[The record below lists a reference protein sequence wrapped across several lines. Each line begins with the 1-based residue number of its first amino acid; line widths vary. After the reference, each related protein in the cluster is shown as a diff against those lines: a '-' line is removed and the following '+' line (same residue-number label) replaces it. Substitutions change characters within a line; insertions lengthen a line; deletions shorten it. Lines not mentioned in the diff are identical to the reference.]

1 MIDFLEFTSWKMKE
15 TSVYSFEHIAIIVF
29 ALLISFSTAYFFRNL
44 NNKKSRIMFGI
55 ISLFL
60 IVSEIYKE
68 LFLSFI
74 VYKRYCWEDFPFQ
87 LCSIGMYLYFFIFI
101 SGNKKI
107 NEIIYTFIATYNL
120 LGGITALIIPI
131 DIFNQYITLTVH
143 SILWHTILCFI
154 GFYTIFSQKC
164 SSDGLTFCKSSV
176 LYIIFTAIAYILNF
190 SLMKVSKNN
199 MTLFFIGP
207 GKSYI
212 PFFSLISENFGQ
224 LTETLLYTITVM
236 FFSFLIFSIQK
247 QCLKNDNYVQL
258 KNNVR

>member
-1 MIDFLEFTSWKMKE
+1 MIDFLEFTSWKME
-15 TSVYSFEHIAIIVF
+15 VTNLYSFEHIAIIVF

-44 NNKKSRIMFGI
+44 NNKKSKMIFGI

-60 IVSEIYKE
+60 LISEIYKE
-68 LFLSFI
+68 LFLSLI

-101 SGNKKI
+101 SKNKKI

-131 DIFNQYITLTVH
+131 DIFNQYITLTIH
-143 SILWHTILCFI
+143 SILWHMILCFV

-164 SSDGLTFCKSSV
+164 SSDRFTFCKASV
-176 LYIIFTAIAYILNF
+176 LYIIFTVIAYILNF
-190 SLMKVSKNN
+190 FFMKISKNN

-224 LTETLLYTITVM
+224 FAETLIYTIIVM
-236 FFSFLIFSIQK
+236 LFSFLIFGVQK
-247 QCLKNDNYVQL
+247 KYLKSFVIENHT
-258 KNNVR
+258 KK